1 MEQEDKKESKGKLG
15 KASGGAKSFSGE
27 DQSLDIYLREIR
39 GIPLLSSHEEVEL
52 GRNARDGDRGA
63 LNKLVQSNLRFV
75 VAVAKQYQNQ
85 GLPLSDLIN
94 VGNLGLIKAAERFD
108 EAKGFKFISYAVW
121 WVRQGVLQSLAEQ
134 SKIFR
139 LPLNRVEEMRRIN
152 KVLRGFKQ
160 EFGREPS
167 TQEIAD
173 QLSMNQSDVADSLNM
188 FSSYLSL
195 DASFSHGEDGSLLDI
210 LEDPTQESP
219 DATLMEN
226 ALKEE
231 VLWALNSLSAREAE
245 VVRLYFGID
254 EDRPFT
260 LDEIGKQ
267 FALTRERVRQI
278 KERAIRRLQ
287 HSSRSLRLKPYM
299 SSV

>member
-1 MEQEDKKESKGKLG
+1 MDLQDKLEYRDRPEATPVPK
-15 KASGGAKSFSGE
+15 SGQD

-39 GIPLLSSHEEVEL
+39 TIPLLTPVQEVEL
-52 GRNARDGDRGA
+52 AKTARTGDRDA

-94 VGNLGLIKAAERFD
+94 EGNLGLIKAAERFD
-108 EAKGFKFISYAVW
+108 ETKGFKFISYAVW
-121 WVRQGVLQSLAEQ
+121 WVRQAILQSLAEQ
-134 SKIFR
+134 SRIFR
-139 LPLNRVEEMRRIN
+139 LPLNRVEELRKIN
-152 KVLRGFKQ
+152 KVLRGLKQ
-160 EFGREPS
+160 EYGREPS

-173 QLSMNQSDVADSLNM
+173 RLDVSNSDVAETMKM
-188 FSSYLSL
+188 FSTHLSL
-195 DASFSHGEDGSLLDI
+195 DASFTAGEDGRLLDI
-210 LEDPTQESP
+210 LEDTSQEAP
-219 DATLMEN
+219 DAQLMEQAMKN
-226 ALKEE
+226 E
-231 VLWALNSLSAREAE
+231 VVWALNSLSPREAK

-267 FALTRERVRQI
+267 FGLTRERVRQI

-287 HSSRSLRLKPYM
+287 HSSRSIRLRPYV
-299 SSV
+299 S